1 MKNLIKY
8 LRVTASGQDMNSG
21 LILFVLIFIVSV
33 FDVIGVASIFP
44 FMSLV
49 SDPNKMSEMLAI
61 QLMTDVLNIS
71 TDNQLIVTAGI
82 LLILILISTAVIRL
96 ITAYKQTMFVQSL
109 EKTLSTR
116 LLAAYLAKTYTWH
129 LENNTG
135 DIGKNILSEV
145 NLVVNNFLISIIN
158 FFTQILLSFLILA
171 VLFFINPI
179 LSGVLMLVGILSYL
193 ILFVLLRQNLVFYGE
208 KRAEANTERYTI
220 VNEALNAFREV
231 ELNALQNEYAKR
243 FYKAADKLSKYQAKS
258 QFIYIFPK
266 YVLEALV
273 FVAIIAVITLSTYEG
288 NSIEAMLPTLAL
300 FALAG
305 YKLLPAA
312 NQIYVAVSMIKYCH
326 NALETIYTALEEY
339 ERLDHEHKHVSDVE
353 FENIKLS
360 DVSYSY
366 NNSSVDVLHNIN
378 FTLFKGEMVS
388 LVGTSGSGK
397 STIIDVMMKLM
408 EPKTGSVKLNGNS
421 FDRELVRGFR
431 KIVGYVPQKV
441 FLSDDKISNNI
452 TLSRDTRSNVMLE
465 KAIETAELSDF
476 VASLPQTIDSV
487 IGEGGDRIS
496 GGQRQRIGIARAL
509 YKNPQILVFDE
520 AMSALDPVTEEKILR
535 NIKRNFPNVSIVTV
549 THTYSNLKNCD
560 KIYLVSDG
568 KIKHKGDFKYLF
580 LKSEQ
585 FRELTKN
592 KEENID

>member
-1 MKNLIKY
+1 MKNLIKH
-8 LRVTASGQDMNSG
+8 LRVTVSSQDRNSG
-21 LILFVLIFIVSV
+21 LVLFVFIFTVSV
-33 FDVIGVASIFP
+33 FDAIGVASIFP
-44 FMSLV
+44 FISLV
-49 SDPNKMSEMLAI
+49 SDPNKVSETLAI
-61 QLMTDVLNIS
+61 QLVTDVLNIS
-71 TDNQLIVTAGI
+71 TYNQLIVTAGI
-82 LLILILISTAVIRL
+82 LLILILILTAVIRL
-96 ITAYKQTMFVQSL
+96 ITTYKQTMFVQSL
-109 EKTLSTR
+109 EKSLSTR

-158 FFTQILLSFLILA
+158 FFSQILLSFLILT

-179 LSGVLMLVGILSYL
+179 LSAVLMLVGILSYL
-193 ILFVLLRQNLVFYGE
+193 ILFVLLRQNLAFYGE
-208 KRAEANTERYTI
+208 KRVEANAERYII

-243 FYKAADKLSKYQAKS
+243 FYKAADKLSKYQAKA

-273 FVAIIAVITLSTYEG
+273 FVSIIALITVTTYQG
-288 NSIEAMLPTLAL
+288 NSAEEMLPTLAL

-312 NQIYVAVSMIKYCH
+312 NQIYVAVSMIKFCH
-326 NALETIYTALEEY
+326 NSLETISTALEKHAK
-339 ERLDHEHKHVSDVE
+339 LDNEHKHVSNVE
-353 FENIKLS
+353 FENIELS

-366 NNSSVDVLHNIN
+366 NNSSIDVLHNIN
-378 FTLFKGEMVS
+378 FSLFKGEMIA

-408 EPKTGSVKLNGNS
+408 EPKTGSVKLNGHS
-421 FDRELVRGFR
+421 FDRELVRRFR

-452 TLSRDTRSNVMLE
+452 TLSRDTRSDLMLE

-520 AMSALDPVTEEKILR
+520 ATSALDPVTEEKILG
-535 NIKRNFPNVSIVTV
+535 NIRRNFPNVSIVTV
-549 THTYSNLKNCD
+549 THTYSNLKNCAR
-560 KIYLVSDG
+560 IYLVGDG
-568 KIKHKGDFKYLF
+568 KINHKGDFKYLF
-580 LKSEQ
+580 SKSQQ
-585 FRELTKN
+585 FRELIKN